1 MDDLHGIFM
10 VELNRALRTPGCPIC
25 NIRDQASD
33 RYFRFFLHENVNDVA
48 TRIIM
53 QGSLGF
59 CKKHAWQCQ
68 EMEARDYQDG
78 MKHGILYEWLLQ
90 TIVKKIP
97 EIKQNLLT
105 TEEPQPRFWQKKKP
119 EPKPSPL
126 ARTSYCPVC
135 VSEDE
140 AERLYMQILV
150 NGLADASVLAAY
162 QAGDGLCLPHFLRA
176 MNFEIDKEQLLKLCD
191 LQTARIKGLIN
202 HLTSYIEKHDYQNKE
217 SYTEEELDSWIKA
230 VQLVVGNKE

>member
-1 MDDLHGIFM
+1 MEVHGIFI
-10 VELNRALRTPGCPIC
+10 VELNKALRTPGCPIC

-48 TRIIM
+48 TRIIL

-90 TIVKKIP
+90 TILKKIP
-97 EIKQNLLT
+97 EIKQNLLAP
-105 TEEPQPRFWQKKKP
+105 EEPQSRFWQKKKSGQNS
-119 EPKPSPL
+119 SPL
-126 ARTSYCPVC
+126 TRTRYCPVC
-135 VSEDE
+135 VSENE
-140 AERLYMQILV
+140 AERLYLRLLI
-150 NGLADASVLAAY
+150 NGLSDAKILTAY
-162 QAGDGLCLPHFLRA
+162 QAGDGLCLPHFIKA
-176 MNFEIDKEQLLKLCD
+176 MNLEIEKEPLLMLCD
-191 LQTARIKGLIN
+191 LQMARIKGLIP
-202 HLTSYIEKHDYQNKE
+202 HLTSYVEKHDYQNQE

-230 VQLVVGNKE
+230 VQIMAGNKD